1 MAELNQLSDE
11 QLVKQ
16 VYEKDKQLYAEI
28 IKRYQIKL
36 LRYANYLVYDEDKA
50 ADVVQQTFIKAYI
63 NLKGFNLKKKFS
75 SWIYRI
81 AHNEAIS
88 ILRKYKKELPL
99 DDKIELIA
107 AVNIE
112 NALITEEFNDQLNQ
126 CLAKIPLIYK
136 EPLSLSVLEEKSYEE
151 ISEILRLP
159 IGTVGTRINRAKNL
173 LKKLCH
179 KIKK

>member
-126 CLAKIPLIYK
+126 CLSKIPLIYK
-136 EPLSLSVLEEKSYEE
+136 EPLSLLVLEEKSYEE